1 MTKHSKYHLI
11 IVLLTFGLLG
21 ILKGQGNG
29 TYQMPIGRTIEQDGM
44 DKKTHQMLLLE
55 MKHHQNDLL
64 GTRTE
69 IIPYRIVPSDHPAY
83 GCWSELDVIWPEYI
97 DEDTREKLLITI
109 VNQELH
115 QDIPDYVEI
124 GKVHYYMIKLPIG
137 HWWNRI
143 GG

>member
-55 MKHHQNDLL
+55 MK
-64 GTRTE
+64 
-69 IIPYRIVPSDHPAY
+69 
-83 GCWSELDVIWPEYI
+83 
-97 DEDTREKLLITI
+97 
-109 VNQELH
+109 
-115 QDIPDYVEI
+115 
-124 GKVHYYMIKLPIG
+124 
-137 HWWNRI
+137 
-143 GG
+143 